1 MNPPAEPA
9 PHINRGMIT
18 ATVMLTSILQ
28 TLDNTIAN
36 VALPHMQGSLSAT
49 QEQMIWVLT
58 SYIVAT
64 AIMTPATGWLA
75 SRFGRKRLFLVSVAC
90 FTVTSMMCGL
100 AQTLPEIVMF
110 RFLQGASGAALVPMS
125 QAVLFDINPPE
136 RHGRAMSAWGLGVLL
151 GPMLG
156 PILGGWL
163 TDNYSWRWV
172 FYINLPFGILAFLG
186 VLAFMPK
193 GSRRESRFD
202 FIGFALLGIA
212 VAALQLMLDRGPLLD
227 WFGSNEIRIYATL
240 TGLGLYLFIV
250 HCLTSQEPFIHP
262 SLFRDRNYVTGNVFA
277 FIIGVVVFAT
287 LALVPTM
294 LQTLL
299 DRPAYNAGW
308 LTAPRSIGSFAAMLI
323 VGRLVG
329 RIDPRVLIGI
339 GFSLTALSL
348 WQMTWISLQ
357 MDGHIVVWSGIIQ
370 GFGVGIIWV
379 PMATMAFATLPPAFL
394 NEGTALLS
402 LIRNIGSSVG
412 ISAVQ
417 ALLTTNTQIM
427 HASLVEKV
435 MPYNLAARDPQLA
448 ASLAT
453 HAGVMALNGEITRQA
468 AMIAYINDFKVMTIV
483 TICALPLLL
492 VMRIKSRRPVEDTPH
507 LAIE

>member
-1 MNPPAEPA
+1 MSQAAKPVNVGALTVALMLATLMN
-9 PHINRGMIT
+9 
-18 ATVMLTSILQ
+18 
-28 TLDNTIAN
+28 TLDSTIAN
-36 VALPHMQGSLSAT
+36 VALPHIQGSVSAAQDQIT
-49 QEQMIWVLT
+49 WVLT
-58 SYIVAT
+58 SYIIAT
-64 AIMTPATGWLA
+64 AIMTPLSGWL
-75 SRFGRKRLFLVSVAC
+75 SQKIGRKRMFMFSIAGFTAASVLCGTA
-90 FTVTSMMCGL
+90 TS
-100 AQTLPEIVMF
+100 LPEIVIY
-110 RFLQGASGAALVPMS
+110 RLLQGIAGASMMPLS
-125 QAVLFDINPPE
+125 QAVMLDLYPQRLIP
-136 RHGRAMSAWGLGVLL
+136 RVMSLWSAAVI
-151 GPMLG
+151 LG
-156 PILGGWL
+156 PIAGPTLGGWL
-163 TDNYSWRWV
+163 TESLNWRWV
-172 FYINLPFGILAFLG
+172 FYINVPFGILAFLG

-227 WFGSNEIRIYATL
+227 WFSSNEIRIYATL

-250 HCLTSQEPFIHP
+250 HCMTSAEPFIHP

-323 VGRLVG
+323 VGRVVG
-329 RIDPRVLIGI
+329 RVDPRVLIGL

-402 LIRNIGSSVG
+402 LIRNIGSSIG

-453 HAGVMALNGEITRQA
+453 HAGAMALNGEITRQA

-492 VMRIKSRRPVEDTPH
+492 VLRIKSRRPAEDTPH